1 MCLYVKGKFD
11 CRTDKFCLFCRIQ
24 FLQRLGQ
31 LKTWFDEQQGTQF
44 IASSFLFLYDGEE
57 SVQEIK
63 PITNAYRADIR
74 LIDFGSAT
82 FEEEYHS
89 TVVSTRH
96 YRAPEIILGN
106 FHLSF
111 RSTSLL
117 TSSKDWVGRIL
128 AMLFP

>member
-57 SVQEIK
+57 SVQEVK

-74 LIDFGSAT
+74 LIDFAHVSHPAT
-82 FEEEYHS
+82 PKHDEGLQTGIATLIQCYF
-89 TVVSTRH
+89 VRPKQL
-96 YRAPEIILGN
+96 RQ
-106 FHLSF
+106 
-111 RSTSLL
+111 
-117 TSSKDWVGRIL
+117 
-128 AMLFP
+128 LFLIYK